1 MIENEGLT
9 LYSIKELKEID
20 WSYYAKIKN
29 SNKYIPVKIRN
40 SKSKYSY
47 NKWITKKDY
56 SIKYI
61 KIEDIENYLWKKLT
75 INFQ

>member
-1 MIENEGLT
+1 MDNEKWLK
-9 LYSIKELKEID
+9 LYTIKELKEID
-20 WSYYAKIKN
+20 WSYYSKIKN
-29 SNKYIPVKIRN
+29 SNKYIPVKIQN
-40 SKSKYSY
+40 WKNQYLYEKGI
-47 NKWITKKDY
+47 NKKDY